1 MEGTLKHSLK
11 GRRVQREAFQRFGPG
26 KGGGDHK
33 GGRMAAGEASPQPLG
48 SELWVQLRA
57 VGLSDQEADARRQL

>member
-1 MEGTLKHSLK
+1 
-11 GRRVQREAFQRFGPG
+11 
-26 KGGGDHK
+26 
-33 GGRMAAGEASPQPLG
+33 MAAGEASPQPLG